1 LTTASDGEDICVFN
15 KWKAVAAET
24 MQGSSLQESEKAR
37 ATKGREERSKE
48 PSERET
54 ERQTLIKLNQFS
66 TAVRI

>member
-1 LTTASDGEDICVFN
+1 
-15 KWKAVAAET
+15 